1 MSKEQERAELH
12 RTIWAI
18 ANDLRGSVDGWDFK
32 NYVLGFLF
40 YRFIS
45 EDLTAHLNNEEAESG
60 NTDFDYAD
68 FDGDWMTAFL
78 KKGIEFY
85 PTDHCGV
92 IRVLDPEVDPYY
104 LSMILD
110 IIGRQYGFS
119 RSYRASTERV
129 AAVRIP
135 LPPKEVQET
144 VVKAGKKVFKEFHSS
159 QMSIDSY
166 RDKILSI
173 MYKNK
178 ILEEIS

>member
-1 MSKEQERAELH
+1 MFELSIGK
-12 RTIWAI
+12 RVLKSEISDSGKYPI
-18 ANDLRGSVDGWDFK
+18 YSANVMEPFGKIDKLEIKS
-32 NYVLGFLF
+32 
-40 YRFIS
+40 
-45 EDLTAHLNNEEAESG
+45 
-60 NTDFDYAD
+60 FDKD
-68 FDGDWMTAFL
+68 SILWGIDGDWMTAFL

-92 IRVLDPEVDPYY
+92 IRVLDSEVDPYY

-135 LPPKEVQET
+135 LPPKEIQET
-144 VVKAGKKVFKEFHSS
+144 VVKTGKKVFKEFHSS
-159 QMSIDSY
+159 RMSIDSY

-178 ILEEIS
+178 ILEEITKEYD

>member
-1 MSKEQERAELH
+1 MFELSIGK
-12 RTIWAI
+12 RVLKSEISDSGKYPI
-18 ANDLRGSVDGWDFK
+18 YSANVMEPFGKIDKLEIKS
-32 NYVLGFLF
+32 
-40 YRFIS
+40 
-45 EDLTAHLNNEEAESG
+45 
-60 NTDFDYAD
+60 FDKD
-68 FDGDWMTAFL
+68 SILWGIDDDWMTAFL
-78 KKGIEFY
+78 KKEIEFY

-92 IRVLDPEVDPYY
+92 IRVLDSEVDPYY

-144 VVKAGKKVFKEFHSS
+144 VVKTGKKAFKEFHSS
-159 QMSIDSY
+159 RMNIDSY

-178 ILEEIS
+178 ILEEITKEYD